1 METSRFSAQDE
12 AMLAARS
19 TKWGSWLFTRYLN
32 RLFRR
37 SFHVIRFSGE
47 YSLLESEEAFPLIL
61 YSNHQTWWDGLLE
74 WPVITHFRLNHL
86 LMMEEKNLRR
96 FPFFR
101 RVGVFGVDLDSRSG
115 RSAGLLYAIRGLR
128 DGTPRRTLILYPQGQ
143 LLPAHEGWRSFQPG
157 LEKILQAVPRA
168 RAIPVAKHLRMGRF
182 PKPEVI
188 LHFGPPQPGG
198 ATAASLE
205 EALLATM
212 REAERDSFAWL
223 PEDPKGLQRT

>member
-1 METSRFSAQDE
+1 
-12 AMLAARS
+12 MLTARS
-19 TKWGSWLFTRYLN
+19 SKWGSWLFTCYLN

-37 SFHVIRFSGE
+37 SFHVIRFSGA
-47 YSLLESEEAFPLIL
+47 YAQLEKAESYPCIL

-128 DGTPRRTLILYPQGQ
+128 DGADRRTLILYPQGE
-143 LLPAHEGWRSFQPG
+143 LLPSHEGWRPFQPG
-157 LEKILQAVPRA
+157 LEKILRAVPGS
-168 RAIPVAKHLRMGRF
+168 RAIPVAKHLRMGRY

-188 LHFGPPQPGG
+188 LHFGAPVSSGSTG
-198 ATAASLE
+198 KDLE
-205 EALLATM
+205 DALLMTM
-212 REAERDSFAWL
+212 KEAESYPFDWL
-223 PEDPKGLQRT
+223 PADPKGVQRT